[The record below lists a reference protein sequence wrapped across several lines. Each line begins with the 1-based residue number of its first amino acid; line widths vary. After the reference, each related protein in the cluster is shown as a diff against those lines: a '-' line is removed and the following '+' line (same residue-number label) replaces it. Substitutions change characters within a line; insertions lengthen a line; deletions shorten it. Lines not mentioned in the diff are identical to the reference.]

1 MSLLVRM
8 NLAML
13 LVFAIGASVAGFIAH
28 SILQDNAKR
37 EVIDQARLMMESA
50 SAVRKYTAD
59 EIQPLLA
66 AQLQAEFLPQSIPS
80 YAATQNLDKLR
91 VNHPEY
97 IYREATLN
105 PTNLRDRA
113 TDWESDVVEKFR
125 NDANTREV
133 IGERDTATG
142 RALYIAHPLSV
153 TGPQCLVCHST
164 AAVAPQTMRV
174 KYGDSNGFGWKLH
187 EIIGGQ
193 IVSVPL
199 EAALKRADATYRIFL
214 ISMTSLFGVLFV
226 VANLLIY
233 LIVVKPIKRITAVA
247 ERVSGGDLSV
257 DFDSKGMP
265 KGENN
270 EVAVL
275 ARAFERMRRSLERS
289 MALLHQDRG

>member
-13 LVFAIGASVAGFIAH
+13 IVFAVGATAAGWIAH

-37 EVIDQARLMMESA
+37 EVIDQARLMMEGA
-50 SAVRKYTAD
+50 SAVRRYTAE

-66 AQLQAEFLPQSIPS
+66 ARMQADFLPQSIPS
-80 YAATQNLDKLR
+80 YAANTNLDKLR
-91 VNHPEY
+91 ATHPEY

-113 TDWESDVVEKFR
+113 TDWESDVIEKFR
-125 NDANTREV
+125 NDAKTLEI

-153 TGPQCLVCHST
+153 TDAQCLVCHST

-174 KYGDSNGFGWKLH
+174 KYGDRNGFGWNLH

-199 EAALKRADATYRIFL
+199 EAAQKRADATYRVFL
-214 ISMTSLFGVLFV
+214 ISLLSLFGVLFV
-226 VANLLIY
+226 VANALIW
-233 LIVVKPIKRITAVA
+233 LIILKPIRRIADIA
-247 ERVSGGDLSV
+247 NRVSEGDTAATFGRQGS
-257 DFDSKGMP
+257 
-265 KGENN
+265 GEI
-270 EVAVL
+270 AVL
-275 ARAFERMRRSLERS
+275 AKAFERMQRSVERSLS
-289 MALLHQDRG
+289 LLRG

>member
-1 MSLLVRM
+1 M

-13 LVFAIGASVAGFIAH
+13 VVFVIGASAAGWIAH

-37 EVIDQARLMMESA
+37 EVIDQARLMMEGA

-66 AQLQAEFLPQSIPS
+66 AQLQTEFLPQTIPS
-80 YAATQNLDKLR
+80 YAATTNLDKLR

-105 PTNLRDRA
+105 PTNLKDRA
-113 TDWESDVVEKFR
+113 NDWESDVIEKFR
-125 NDANTREV
+125 NDVQTTEI

-153 TGPQCLVCHST
+153 SGPQCLVCHST
-164 AAVAPQTMRV
+164 AAAAPKTMRV
-174 KYGDSNGFGWKLH
+174 KYGDGNGFGWNLH
-187 EIIGGQ
+187 EVIGGQ

-214 ISMTSLFGVLFV
+214 VSLISLFAVLFV
-226 VANLLIY
+226 VANALIY
-233 LIVVKPIKRITAVA
+233 VIILRPIKRISAVA
-247 ERVSGGDLSV
+247 EKVSEGDLSAEFTAQGN
-257 DFDSKGMP
+257 DEIAG
-265 KGENN
+265 
-270 EVAVL
+270 L

-289 MALLHQDRG
+289 MALLNH

>member
-13 LVFAIGASVAGFIAH
+13 IVFAIGASVAGWIAH

-37 EVIDQARLMMESA
+37 EVIDQARLIMESA
-50 SAVRKYTAD
+50 SAMRKYTAE

-66 AQLQAEFLPQSIPS
+66 GQLQDDFLPQSIPS
-80 YAATQNLDKLR
+80 YAATTNLDKLR
-91 VNHPEY
+91 VGYPEY

-105 PTNLRDRA
+105 PTNLKDRA
-113 TDWESDVVEKFR
+113 NDWESDVIEKFR
-125 NDANTREV
+125 NDTKAMEI

-174 KYGDSNGFGWKLH
+174 KYGDGNGFGWKLH

-199 EAALKRADATYRIFL
+199 EAALRRAEATYRLFML
-214 ISMTSLFGVLFV
+214 SMAGVFATLFV
-226 VANLLIY
+226 VANTLIY
-233 LIVVKPIKRITAVA
+233 VIVVKPIKRISALA
-247 ERVSGGDLSV
+247 EKVSAGDLSAEFTAGGN
-257 DFDSKGMP
+257 DEIAG
-265 KGENN
+265 
-270 EVAVL
+270 L
-275 ARAFERMRRSLERS
+275 ARAFERMRRSLERAMS
-289 MALLHQDRG
+289 LLK

>member
-13 LVFAIGASVAGFIAH
+13 VVFVIGASAAGWIAH

-37 EVIDQARLMMESA
+37 EVIDQARLMMEGA

-66 AQLQAEFLPQSIPS
+66 AQLQTEFLPQTIPS
-80 YAATQNLDKLR
+80 YAATTNLDKLR

-105 PTNLRDRA
+105 PTNLKDRA
-113 TDWESDVVEKFR
+113 NDWESDVIEKFR
-125 NDANTREV
+125 NDVQTTEI

-153 TGPQCLVCHST
+153 SGPQCLVCHST
-164 AAVAPQTMRV
+164 AAAAPKTMRV
-174 KYGDSNGFGWKLH
+174 KYGDGNGFGWNLH
-187 EIIGGQ
+187 EVIGGQ

-214 ISMTSLFGVLFV
+214 VSLISLFAVLFV
-226 VANLLIY
+226 VANALIY
-233 LIVVKPIKRITAVA
+233 VIILRPIKRISAVA
-247 ERVSGGDLSV
+247 EKVSEGDLSAEFTAQGN
-257 DFDSKGMP
+257 DEIAG
-265 KGENN
+265 
-270 EVAVL
+270 L

-289 MALLHQDRG
+289 MALLNH

>member
-13 LVFAIGASVAGFIAH
+13 IVFAIGASVAGWIAH

-66 AQLQAEFLPQSIPS
+66 AQLQTDFLPQTIPS
-80 YAATQNLDKLR
+80 YAATTNLDKLR
-91 VNHPEY
+91 VDHPEY

-105 PTNLRDRA
+105 PTNLKDRA
-113 TDWESDVVEKFR
+113 NDWESDVIETFR
-125 NDANTREV
+125 NDAKTGEI

-164 AAVAPQTMRV
+164 ASVAPKTMRV
-174 KYGDSNGFGWKLH
+174 KYGDGNGFGWNLH
-187 EIIGGQ
+187 EIIGSQ

-199 EAALKRADATYRIFL
+199 EAALRRAEGTYRIFIL
-214 ISMTSLFGVLFV
+214 SIGALFATLFV
-226 VANLLIY
+226 VANALIWV
-233 LIVVKPIKRITAVA
+233 IVLKPIKRISEIAGK
-247 ERVSGGDLSV
+247 VSEGDLSTQFEPRGN
-257 DFDSKGMP
+257 DEIAG
-265 KGENN
+265 
-270 EVAVL
+270 L

-289 MALLHQDRG
+289 MSLLK

>member
-8 NLAML
+8 NLAMVI
-13 LVFAIGASVAGFIAH
+13 VFAIGVSVAGWIAY

-66 AQLQAEFLPQSIPS
+66 AQMQTDFLPQTIPS
-80 YAATQNLDKLR
+80 YAATTNLDKLR
-91 VNHPEY
+91 VDYPEY

-105 PTNLRDRA
+105 PTNLKDRA
-113 TDWESDVVEKFR
+113 NDWESDVIEKFR
-125 NDANTREV
+125 NEAQTTEI

-153 TGPQCLVCHST
+153 TGPQCLICHST

-187 EIIGGQ
+187 EVIGGQ

-199 EAALKRADATYRIFL
+199 AAALKRADATYRLFL
-214 ISMTSLFGVLFV
+214 ISILCLFAALFV
-226 VANLLIY
+226 VANALIHVII
-233 LIVVKPIKRITAVA
+233 LKPIKRISAIA
-247 ERVSGGDLSV
+247 EKVSEGDLSAE
-257 DFDSKGMP
+257 FTLKGND
-265 KGENN
+265 EI
-270 EVAVL
+270 ATL
-275 ARAFERMRRSLERS
+275 ARAFERMRRSLDRS
-289 MALLHQDRG
+289 LSLLR

>member
-13 LVFAIGASVAGFIAH
+13 VVFAIGASAAGWIAH
-28 SILQDNAKR
+28 SILRDNAKR
-37 EVIDQARLMMESA
+37 EVIDQARLMMEGA

-66 AQLQAEFLPQSIPS
+66 TQLQADFLPQTIPS
-80 YAATQNLDKLR
+80 YAANTNLDKLR
-91 VNHPEY
+91 STHPEY
-97 IYREATLN
+97 LYREATLN

-113 TDWESDVVEKFR
+113 TDWETDVIQKFR
-125 NDANTREV
+125 NDTTTTEL

-153 TGPQCLVCHST
+153 TGSQCLVCHST

-174 KYGDSNGFGWKLH
+174 KYGDSNGFGWNLH

-199 EAALKRADATYRIFL
+199 EAALKRADATFRVFL
-214 ISMTSLFGVLFV
+214 VSLLALFGVLFV
-226 VANLLIY
+226 VANTLIW
-233 LIVVKPIKRITAVA
+233 LIILKPIKRIADIA
-247 ERVSGGDLSV
+247 NRVSEGDTSAE
-257 DFDSKGMP
+257 FGRQGN
-265 KGENN
+265 GEI
-270 EVAVL
+270 AIL
-275 ARAFERMRRSLERS
+275 ATAFERMQRSLERS
-289 MALLHQDRG
+289 LSLLRG